1 MKEKKMKNKKEEV
14 SRGKCRGGG
23 GGGGGERGNENRKGI
38 IPR

>member
-23 GGGGGERGNENRKGI
+23 GGGERGNENRKGI